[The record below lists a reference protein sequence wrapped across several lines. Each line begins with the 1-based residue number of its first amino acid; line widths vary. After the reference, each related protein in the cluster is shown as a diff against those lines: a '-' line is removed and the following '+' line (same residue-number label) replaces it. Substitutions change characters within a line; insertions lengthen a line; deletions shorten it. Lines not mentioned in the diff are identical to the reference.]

1 MKVYHTLKHIYNENS
16 KILILG
22 SMPSV
27 ISRNNNFYYAHKS
40 NRFWKIMENLFNTKL
55 DSNLIKKEFLINNN
69 IALWDVLKSCDINGS
84 SDASI
89 TNVKVNDIAKII
101 KESKIKIVFITGKTA
116 FYYYNKLLK
125 SKINIEVIYLP
136 SPSAANASF
145 KLNDLIKEY
154 AIIKNYL

>member
-1 MKVYHTLKHIYNENS
+1 MKVYHTLKPIYNENS

-101 KESKIKIVFITGKTA
+101 KESKIKIV
-116 FYYYNKLLK
+116 
-125 SKINIEVIYLP
+125 
-136 SPSAANASF
+136 
-145 KLNDLIKEY
+145 
-154 AIIKNYL
+154 